1 MFRASI
7 AAARDTLDDTQA
19 YHATRASFDLMAP
32 SPKGARYGIG
42 RLPHLI
48 DGSPAVNTV
57 PLTAKIS
64 VLSGG
69 AMQGLLA
76 EAVPL
81 FERGNGC
88 KVAVE
93 IGLTSALR
101 KAIGDG
107 AAFDIALLPRAD
119 IDALAGGG
127 RIAIG
132 QVTDIARSAIGV
144 AVRAGAPKPDIATVD
159 AFKRAVL
166 QAASVTYS
174 DGPSG
179 LYIAGLMERLGLAEA
194 IKPKT
199 RLTTGPVA
207 ELLARGEAELGLQQ
221 IVAILPVKGAEL
233 VGPLPGELQNII
245 VYAAGISAQSASVA
259 PARAFIAFMGTPEV
273 ARIIRAKGLEPG

>member
-1 MFRASI
+1 VSTAPV
-7 AAARDTLDDTQA
+7 AANI
-19 YHATRASFDLMAP
+19 
-32 SPKGARYGIG
+32 K
-42 RLPHLI
+42 
-48 DGSPAVNTV
+48 
-57 PLTAKIS
+57 

-69 AMQGLLA
+69 AMQGLIA

-93 IGLTSALR
+93 IGLTAALR
-101 KAIGDG
+101 KAIADG
-107 AAFDIALLPRAD
+107 GAFDVALLPRPD
-119 IDALAGGG
+119 IDALARDG
-127 RIAIG
+127 RIANG
-132 QVTDIARSAIGV
+132 NVTDVARSAIGV

-166 QAASVTYS
+166 QAGSVTYS

-194 IKPKT
+194 IKSKT

-233 VGPLPGELQNII
+233 VGPLPGQLQNII
-245 VYAAGISAQSASVA
+245 VYAAGISARSANAEAV
-259 PARAFIAFMGTPEV
+259 RAFIGFMGTPEV